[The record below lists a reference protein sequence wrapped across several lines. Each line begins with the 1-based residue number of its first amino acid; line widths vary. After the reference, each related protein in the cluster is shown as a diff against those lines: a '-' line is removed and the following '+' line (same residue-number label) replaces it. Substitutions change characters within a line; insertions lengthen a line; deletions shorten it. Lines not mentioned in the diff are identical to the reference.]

1 MKRNLLF
8 LLMLITGIISS
19 SCKKE
24 YSCENCRGTDQ
35 PPIAKAGST
44 QIITLPTDSVTL
56 NGTAS
61 SDPDGS
67 IITFLWTKISGPSSL
82 AIANPDSAITKIK
95 NLIQGVYSFELKV
108 TDNEGLA
115 AKDTMNVTVYA
126 AGIMNQPPVAVA
138 GIDQTT
144 ILPANSV
151 TIDGG
156 DSYDPDGFIV
166 SYAWSQIT
174 GPNLTI
180 MSSSS
185 YVSSVVHNLIQ
196 GIYQFELKVFDNG
209 GLSAKDTVQITV
221 MQ

>member
-1 MKRNLLF
+1 LP
-8 LLMLITGIISS
+8 
-19 SCKKE
+19 
-24 YSCENCRGTDQ
+24 GTDQ

-221 MQ
+221 RQ

>member
-1 MKRNLLF
+1 MIVL
-8 LLMLITGIISS
+8 TGIIISY

-24 YSCENCRGTDQ
+24 YSCENCRHTDQ

-56 NGTAS
+56 DGTAS
-61 SDPDGS
+61 NDPDGS
-67 IITFLWTKISGPSSL
+67 IITFLWRKISGPPSL
-82 AIANPDSAITKIK
+82 AVTNPDSAITKIK
-95 NLIQGVYSFELKV
+95 NLSPGVYSFELKV

-115 AKDTMNVTVYA
+115 AKDTMIVTVNA
-126 AGIMNQPPVAVA
+126 AGTINQPPVAKA
-138 GIDQTT
+138 GVDQII
-144 ILPANSV
+144 ILPANAI
-151 TIDGG
+151 TIDGSG
-156 DSYDPDGFIV
+156 SYDPDGSIV
-166 SYAWSQIT
+166 LYSWNQIT
-174 GPNLTI
+174 GPNLPV

-196 GIYQFELKVFDNG
+196 GIYQFELKVIDSG